1 MKAVILA
8 AGIASRLRPL
18 TDTTPK
24 CLLKVGERCLLQRA
38 FDALLQNG
46 FREFVIVTGYR
57 QQQIV
62 NFLEAH
68 YPALEVT
75 FIYNEKYA
83 STNNIYSLWLTRPY
97 VDKEDILLLDSDI
110 LFDPQIVAKLLGYGQ
125 ADALALNHHTL
136 GEEEIKVIADN
147 DGKVLEISKTCSISR
162 AIGESIGIEKMS
174 AAYTEALFRELEVM
188 ITKEGLD
195 NIFYERAFERLIPQ
209 GHSFY
214 ALDTTEYFSVELD
227 TVNDFEQA
235 QRLIPPNI
243 VHRDIWDLVGGYSIE
258 YSPGMY
264 SDPDFTAKLYM
275 CGVRFMKG
283 LQASRIYHF
292 ETKSTTRI
300 RKNCGQMQFLLKWGM
315 TSSTFRKVF
324 TYKGKDFKSQKIGT
338 FKTGNRFK
346 ISLIRGRLKAIF
358 YLLTK
363 DFGPLWKFW
372 KKTFV

>member
-62 NFLEAH
+62 NFLDAH

-75 FIYNEKYA
+75 F
-83 STNNIYSLWLTRPY
+83 IYSLWLTRPY

-235 QRLIPPNI
+235 QRLIP
-243 VHRDIWDLVGGYSIE
+243 SQ
-258 YSPGMY
+258 
-264 SDPDFTAKLYM
+264 LY
-275 CGVRFMKG
+275 
-283 LQASRIYHF
+283 
-292 ETKSTTRI
+292 
-300 RKNCGQMQFLLKWGM
+300 
-315 TSSTFRKVF
+315 
-324 TYKGKDFKSQKIGT
+324 
-338 FKTGNRFK
+338 
-346 ISLIRGRLKAIF
+346 
-358 YLLTK
+358 
-363 DFGPLWKFW
+363 
-372 KKTFV
+372 